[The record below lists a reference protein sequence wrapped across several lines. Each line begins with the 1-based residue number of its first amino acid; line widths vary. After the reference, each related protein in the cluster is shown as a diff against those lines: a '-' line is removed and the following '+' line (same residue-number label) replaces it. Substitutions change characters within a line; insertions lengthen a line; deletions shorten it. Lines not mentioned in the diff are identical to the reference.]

1 MKKKNK
7 LRLHPALVFLIL
19 TLLVMVIS
27 CLGKILNLEASY
39 YSVNEVTGDLTSQVV
54 TINNL
59 FNRTGLQYLISNML
73 NNFINF
79 APLGNLIIGLL
90 GVGVAYKS
98 GFLNSLFKMIA
109 EKVPRRFLTF
119 MVVFL
124 GILFSMLYEVG

>member
-124 GILFSMLYEVG
+124 GILF